1 MARMSIDQFG
11 LIANYGKLMSLTE
24 QYPHLQNLMTAM
36 YNDRNKYFMF
46 LACPVSISVFGPDS
60 EFEDYADA
68 VLTFTTNNKSTWML
82 NAQGANSIDTL
93 IVDGTKQLVKSYG
106 IELRCYEGM
115 LQKSM
120 ITGDD
125 LHALGID
132 IVIVTPNEIHFGKKK

>member
-1 MARMSIDQFG
+1 MARISIDEFG
-11 LIANYGKLMSLTE
+11 LIAGYGKLMSLTTK
-24 QYPHLQNLMTAM
+24 YPHLQNLMTAM
-36 YNDRNKYFMF
+36 YNDKNKYFMF
-46 LACPVSISVFGPDS
+46 LACPVLISAFGPKS
-60 EFEDYADA
+60 EFEDYTDA
-68 VLTFTTNNKSTWML
+68 VITFSTQNKSTWML

-93 IVDGTKQLVKSYG
+93 VVDGTKQLIKSYG

-132 IVIVTPNEIHFGKKK
+132 LVIVTPNEIHFGKKK